1 MPSSV
6 GHSNPALNEAETATP
21 IRDENREANRR
32 NPNYSEDDD
41 DGEEATTSVTGE
53 IATTL
58 DNTAHSLVAAA
69 WNCLHN
75 ETLSPDSEYDEAL
88 AFPDSVTIL
97 SMGGDNPV
105 LVERDKDHEDE
116 DDDDEDSL
124 DQQRLQEFPYLNL
137 YKPPVKFTSVQRKV
151 FLPGLEIEVQIV
163 DHERSSTTHL
173 LNPNLYTIELKHG
186 PYVWQVKKRYKHF
199 YALHQQLRV
208 YRATLNIPFPTRTH
222 KERRASFRNNYSS
235 AAEARDEQ
243 RKRNHGE
250 KGKGDVV
257 EEEEHEMNKRNSKK
271 KKKKGALPRFPNKPD
286 SLVPVESVPLR
297 CQQLRD
303 YLYNLLN
310 INLYRNHHE
319 TVNFLEVS
327 ELSFVN
333 ALGLKGKEGLIQK
346 RTGSTHPG
354 QAGCNFCGC
363 FQNSCCIRCSYFFS
377 DMLRRKWRDRWF
389 FIKDTCFGYINP
401 KNGQI
406 RAVVLYDQGFE
417 VSTGIYSTGLRNGL
431 QIMTYSRQF
440 IVKCWTRRKAKE
452 WMVFLKSNAKTSALA
467 FTQQNPFNSFAPL
480 RRDSLAGWFVDG
492 ASYMSC
498 VADALENAGEEIFIA
513 DWWLSPEIYMKRPA
527 IDGDYWRLDKI
538 LLRKAVS
545 ESTCGEKYKKIV
557 ITYFP
562 PTCSNKESRCL
573 CYSTRRWKWP
583 WESTVT
589 TANRCWRPAMRI
601 LRCVDTN
608 ILHR

>member
-1 MPSSV
+1 MPSSL
-6 GHSNPALNEAETATP
+6 GQSNSGLN
-21 IRDENREANRR
+21 DEGSTTNDIDLRNRER
-32 NPNYSEDDD
+32 NLKDHKKNAEDEDSEERDDD
-41 DGEEATTSVTGE
+41 VEQETTTTGDQ
-53 IATTL
+53 ALQQDDTP
-58 DNTAHSLVAAA
+58 SLGVAGSIAAA

-105 LVERDKDHEDE
+105 LVERDKE
-116 DDDDEDSL
+116 DDEGDGDGDGDSL
-124 DQQRLQEFPYLNL
+124 DGPTQELPYTNV
-137 YKPPVKFTSVQRKV
+137 YKPPVKFTAIQRKV
-151 FLPGLEIEVQIV
+151 FIPDVEIEVQIV

-186 PYVWQVKKRYKHF
+186 SYVWQVKKRYKHF

-235 AAEARDEQ
+235 AAEAR
-243 RKRNHGE
+243 
-250 KGKGDVV
+250 
-257 EEEEHEMNKRNSKK
+257 EEHRKKSNQDELDGEEDSTADQPKKQKK

-286 SLVPVESVPLR
+286 SLVPVESVPMR
-297 CQQLRD
+297 RKQLRD

-319 TVNFLEVS
+319 TVNFLQVS
-327 ELSFVN
+327 ELSFIT

-377 DMLRRKWRDRWF
+377 DMLCRKWRDRWF

-401 KNGQI
+401 KNGQL

-417 VSTGIYSTGLRNGL
+417 VSSGIYSTGLRNGL

-452 WMVFLKSNAKTSALA
+452 WMNFLKTNAKTSALA
-467 FTQQNPFNSFAPL
+467 FTQQNPFQSFAPT

-492 ASYMSC
+492 ANYMSC
-498 VADALENAGEEIFIA
+498 VADVLENAAEEIFIA

-538 LLRKAVS
+538 LLRKAVGFS
-545 ESTCGEKYKKIV
+545 SAVGSLWLFY
-557 ITYFP
+557 
-562 PTCSNKESRCL
+562 
-573 CYSTRRWKWP
+573 
-583 WESTVT
+583 
-589 TANRCWRPAMRI
+589 
-601 LRCVDTN
+601 
-608 ILHR
+608 

>member
-1 MPSSV
+1 MEQRGKQQSD
-6 GHSNPALNEAETATP
+6 
-21 IRDENREANRR
+21 RKR
-32 NPNYSEDDD
+32 NTNSDSEDGDH
-41 DGEEATTSVTGE
+41 EEEEKVTTVTGE
-53 IATTL
+53 IAEAL

-75 ETLSPDSEYDEAL
+75 DTLSPDSEYDEAL

-97 SMGGDNPV
+97 SMGGENPV
-105 LVERDKDHEDE
+105 LVERDKE
-116 DDDDEDSL
+116 DDDDDDGDSIDL
-124 DQQRLQEFPYLNL
+124 HPMQELPYCNV
-137 YKPPVKFTSVQRKV
+137 YKPPVKFTAIQRKV
-151 FLPGLEIEVQIV
+151 FIPDVEIEVQIV

-235 AAEARDEQ
+235 AAEAREEHRKKTKEGASGESEEDEVDNPK
-243 RKRNHGE
+243 KRN
-250 KGKGDVV
+250 
-257 EEEEHEMNKRNSKK
+257 NKK
-271 KKKKGALPRFPNKPD
+271 KKKKGQLPRFPNKPD
-286 SLVPVESVPLR
+286 SLVPVESVPMR
-297 CQQLRD
+297 RKQLRD

-327 ELSFVN
+327 ELSFINV
-333 ALGLKGKEGLIQK
+333 LGLKGKEGLIQK

-377 DMLRRKWRDRWF
+377 DMVCRKWRDRWF

-452 WMVFLKSNAKTSALA
+452 WMSFLKVNAKTSALA
-467 FTQQNPFNSFAPL
+467 FTQQNPFNSFAPT

-492 ASYMSC
+492 ANYMSC
-498 VADALENAGEEIFIA
+498 VADVLENASEEIFIA

-545 ESTCGEKYKKIV
+545 E
-557 ITYFP
+557 
-562 PTCSNKESRCL
+562 
-573 CYSTRRWKWP
+573 
-583 WESTVT
+583 
-589 TANRCWRPAMRI
+589 
-601 LRCVDTN
+601 
-608 ILHR
+608 

>member
-6 GHSNPALNEAETATP
+6 GQSNPALNDEGSTNGDT
-21 IRDENREANRR
+21 RDKRKVRDAN
-32 NPNYSEDDD
+32 NEDDD
-41 DGEEATTSVTGE
+41 EEEDEEPVSNTTARQSSSHDQTGT
-53 IATTL
+53 AAGADT
-58 DNTAHSLVAAA
+58 TAHSLVVAA

-105 LVERDKDHEDE
+105 LVERDKNDEEDG
-116 DDDDEDSL
+116 DSL
-124 DQQRLQEFPYLNL
+124 DAQLNEVPYLNI
-137 YKPPVKFTSVQRKV
+137 YKPPVKFTAIQRKV
-151 FLPGLEIEVQIV
+151 FLPDVEIEVRIV

-186 PYVWQVKKRYKHF
+186 PYVWSVKKRYKHF

-222 KERRASFRNNYSS
+222 KERRASFRNNYCETPTPASTPVGTTEKGTGATGNS
-235 AAEARDEQ
+235 ATG
-243 RKRNHGE
+243 GE
-250 KGKGDVV
+250 KVIRK
-257 EEEEHEMNKRNSKK
+257 ETKRFGLPTRKK
-271 KKKKGALPRFPNKPD
+271 KKKKGTLPRFPNKPD
-286 SLVPVESVPLR
+286 SLVPVESVPER
-297 CQQLRD
+297 QKQLQD
-303 YLYNLLN
+303 YLYNLLT

-319 TVNFLEVS
+319 TVSFLEVS

-333 ALGLKGKEGLIQK
+333 ALGLKGKEGPIQK

-377 DMLRRKWRDRWF
+377 DMLCRKWRDRWF
-389 FIKDTCFGYINP
+389 FIKDTFFGYVNP

-406 RAVVLYDQGFE
+406 RSVVLYDQGFE
-417 VSTGIYSTGLRNGL
+417 VSTGIYSTGMRNGL
-431 QIMTYSRQF
+431 QITTYSRQF

-452 WMVFLKSNAKTSALA
+452 WMNFLKVNAKTTALA
-467 FTQQNPFNSFAPL
+467 FTQQNPFNSYAPV
-480 RRDSLAGWFVDG
+480 RKESLVGWFVDG
-492 ASYMSC
+492 ANYMSC
-498 VADALENAGEEIFIA
+498 VADALENASEEIFIA

-545 ESTCGEKYKKIV
+545 
-557 ITYFP
+557 
-562 PTCSNKESRCL
+562 
-573 CYSTRRWKWP
+573 
-583 WESTVT
+583 
-589 TANRCWRPAMRI
+589 
-601 LRCVDTN
+601 
-608 ILHR
+608 

>member
-1 MPSSV
+1 MPSSL
-6 GHSNPALNEAETATP
+6 GQSNPGLNEEGSTGGGGGDRNQSTQLEDRKPNNRTA
-21 IRDENREANRR
+21 
-32 NPNYSEDDD
+32 SEDSSD
-41 DGEEATTSVTGE
+41 EEEVTTTVTGQ
-53 IATTL
+53 IATSQHDT
-58 DNTAHSLVAAA
+58 TGHSLVAAA

-75 ETLSPDSEYDEAL
+75 DTLSPDSEYDEAL

-105 LVERDKDHEDE
+105 LVERDKDDE
-116 DDDDEDSL
+116 DDEDGGSL
-124 DQQRLQEFPYLNL
+124 DMSPLQELPYLNI

-151 FLPGLEIEVQIV
+151 FLPDVEIEVRIV

-186 PYVWQVKKRYKHF
+186 PYVWSVKKRYKHF
-199 YALHQQLRV
+199 MALHQVLRV
-208 YRATLNIPFPTRTH
+208 YRATLHIPFPTRTH
-222 KERRASFRNNYSS
+222 KERRASFRNNYGE
-235 AAEARDEQ
+235 AAREEKRMRAEASVLSDDGTGATITSKSDK
-243 RKRNHGE
+243 KR
-250 KGKGDVV
+250 
-257 EEEEHEMNKRNSKK
+257 
-271 KKKKGALPRFPNKPD
+271 KKGALPRFPNKPD
-286 SLVPVESVPLR
+286 SLVPVESVPMR
-297 CQQLRD
+297 RKQLRD

-327 ELSFVN
+327 ELSFIN

-377 DMLRRKWRDRWF
+377 DMLCRKWRDRWF

-431 QIMTYSRQF
+431 QICTYSRQF

-452 WMVFLKSNAKTSALA
+452 WMNFLKVNAKTSALA
-467 FTQQNPFNSFAPL
+467 FTQQNPFNSFAPT

-492 ASYMSC
+492 ANYMSC

-545 ESTCGEKYKKIV
+545 GRGV
-557 ITYFP
+557 IIT
-562 PTCSNKESRCL
+562 
-573 CYSTRRWKWP
+573 
-583 WESTVT
+583 
-589 TANRCWRPAMRI
+589 I
-601 LRCVDTN
+601 D
-608 ILHR
+608 

>member
-6 GHSNPALNEAETATP
+6 GQSNPALNDEAESSSTSPQTTAAR
-21 IRDENREANRR
+21 RDARNAN
-32 NPNYSEDDD
+32 NS
-41 DGEEATTSVTGE
+41 DGEEEEEEEGDDAGPTVTVTNAEGQVMP
-53 IATTL
+53 AL
-58 DNTAHSLVAAA
+58 GDTAHSLVAAA

-75 ETLSPDSEYDEAL
+75 DTLSPDSEYDEAL

-97 SMGGDNPV
+97 SIGGGDNPV
-105 LVERDKDHEDE
+105 LVERDKE
-116 DDDDEDSL
+116 DDLDSL
-124 DQQRLQEFPYLNL
+124 EMLAINEVPYLNI
-137 YKPPVKFTSVQRKV
+137 YNPPVKFTAIQRKV
-151 FLPGLEIEVQIV
+151 FIADVEIEVRIV

-199 YALHQQLRV
+199 YALHQQLRM

-222 KERRASFRNNYSS
+222 KERRASFRNNYSDTVTIDGGKEKET
-235 AAEARDEQ
+235 AKQ
-243 RKRNHGE
+243 R
-250 KGKGDVV
+250 
-257 EEEEHEMNKRNSKK
+257 K

-286 SLVPVESVPLR
+286 SLVPVEQVPMR
-297 CQQLRD
+297 RKQLQD

-319 TVNFLEVS
+319 TVSFLEVS
-327 ELSFVN
+327 ELSFIN
-333 ALGLKGKEGLIQK
+333 ALGLKGKEGPIQK

-363 FQNSCCIRCSYFFS
+363 FQNSCCIRCSYFCG
-377 DMLRRKWRDRWF
+377 DMLCRKWRDRWF
-389 FIKDTCFGYINP
+389 FIKDTYFGYINP

-406 RAVVLYDQGFE
+406 RSVVLYDQGFE
-417 VSTGIYSTGLRNGL
+417 VSTGIYNTGMRNGL

-452 WMVFLKSNAKTSALA
+452 WMNFLKLNAKTTALA
-467 FTQQNPFNSFAPL
+467 FTQQNPFNSFAPV
-480 RRDSLAGWFVDG
+480 RKDCLAGWFVDG
-492 ASYMSC
+492 ANYMSC
-498 VADALENAGEEIFIA
+498 VADGLENASEEIFIA

-545 ESTCGEKYKKIV
+545 RG
-557 ITYFP
+557 
-562 PTCSNKESRCL
+562 
-573 CYSTRRWKWP
+573 RR
-583 WESTVT
+583 E
-589 TANRCWRPAMRI
+589 
-601 LRCVDTN
+601 
-608 ILHR
+608 